1 MTNGAGIVASVG
13 AVGMRMR
20 VVVRVGLMVMEGLES
35 TFLVTTSFGT
45 EELGVL
51 AVDIVKVHVH
61 VSAGLAVCG

>member
-1 MTNGAGIVASVG
+1 MTNGAGVVTSVG

-20 VVVRVGLMVMEGLES
+20 VVVRVALMVMERLES
-35 TFLVTTSFGT
+35 TFLVAASFGT

-61 VSAGLAVCG
+61 VGAGLAVSG